1 MDPGYKKQLGQTEV
15 SLSRLGFG
23 GGTLGDPTEITTE
36 EQATATMAAA
46 YERGIRYFDT
56 APWYGNTKSEH
67 RVGGFLRTEPREEF
81 TLSTKVG
88 RIYSRPKDIDDF
100 KSNSPY
106 AKRWLGGLP
115 FELRFDYTYDGIMR
129 SYEDSL
135 NRLGVP
141 NVDCLTIHDLDI
153 RHQKT
158 DEGVAA
164 GFRQLDEGRGFTAL
178 KELRDQGQI
187 KAIGA
192 GINFVGAIPGFV
204 ENFDMDYFLY
214 AGPYTLLNQPGLDG
228 ELQLCQEKNIGII
241 LGGVF
246 ASGILAT
253 GAVEGALYQYVDA
266 DPEIMDKVKQIT
278 AICNSHGVELSA
290 AALQFP
296 MHHPVVSSVIPGA
309 NHPDQVASNY
319 DQAGAEI
326 PDDMWRELNAKAIC
340 VKKRQRPV
348 RQCYF
353 TEENEVGCKIELV
366 IDVISGPFFS
376 VSVLLLSHSGSA

>member
-1 MDPGYKKQLGQTEV
+1 MEPGFKKQLGQTEV
-15 SLSRLGFG
+15 MLPRLGFG
-23 GGTLGDPTEITTE
+23 GGTMGDPTEITTE

-46 YERGIRYFDT
+46 YDRGIHYFDT

-67 RVGGFLRTEPREEF
+67 RVGGFLRTKPREEF
-81 TLSTKVG
+81 VLSTKVG
-88 RIYSRPKDIDDF
+88 RIYSRPNDIEDF
-100 KSNSPY
+100 KKNSPF
-106 AKRWLGGLP
+106 AKRWLGGYP

-129 SYEDSL
+129 AYEDSL

-158 DEGVAA
+158 EESVAA
-164 GFRQLDEGRGFTAL
+164 SIKQLDTGRGFAAL
-178 KELRDQGQI
+178 QELKDQGQI

-192 GINFVGAIPGFV
+192 GINFVGSVPSFI

-228 ELQLCQEKNIGII
+228 ELALCQNNNISII

-253 GAVEGALYQYVDA
+253 GAVDGALYQYVDA
-266 DPEIMDKVKQIT
+266 DPATMEKVKKIT
-278 AICNSHGVELSA
+278 EICTSHGVELSA

-296 MHHPVVSSVIPGA
+296 MHHPAVASVIPGA
-309 NHPDQVASNY
+309 NHPDQVMSNY
-319 DQAGAEI
+319 DQVVADI
-326 PDDMWRELNAKAIC
+326 PDDMWSELKLEGHLREDA
-340 VKKRQRPV
+340 P
-348 RQCYF
+348 
-353 TEENEVGCKIELV
+353 TPG
-366 IDVISGPFFS
+366 
-376 VSVLLLSHSGSA
+376 